1 MFFWI
6 KYLNNIDNKKLII
19 KLHDIWNSNNISAVP
34 EVYSN
39 NVVVHWSKSSENSN
53 SLGHAGI
60 RQAITDTLL
69 AFPDWQENILDII
82 AEDNKVVTRYVS
94 TGTHT
99 GTYQGIAPTGN
110 KIKVDE
116 ISIFCIKNGKVM
128 EQWCLVDD
136 LALVKQLETP

>member
-6 KYLNNIDNKKLII
+6 KYMNNIDNKKLII

-39 NVVVHWSKSSENSN
+39 NVVVHWSKSSENAN
-53 SLGHAGI
+53 SLGHVGI

-69 AFPDWQENILDII
+69 AFPDWQEKILDII
-82 AEDNKVVTRYVS
+82 AEDDKVVTRYVS
-94 TGTHT
+94 TGTHM

-136 LALVKQLETP
+136 LALVNQLETP

>member
-6 KYLNNIDNKKLII
+6 KYMNNIDNKKLII

-39 NVVVHWSKSSENSN
+39 NVVVHWSKSSENAN
-53 SLGHAGI
+53 SLGHVGI

-69 AFPDWQENILDII
+69 AFPDWQEKILDII
-82 AEDNKVVTRYVS
+82 AEDDKVVTRYVS
-94 TGTHT
+94 TGTHM

-116 ISIFCIKNGKVM
+116 ISIFCIENGKVM

>member
-1 MFFWI
+1 M
-6 KYLNNIDNKKLII
+6 NNIDNKKLII

-39 NVVVHWSKSSENSN
+39 NVVVHWSKSSENAN
-53 SLGHAGI
+53 SSGHVGI

-69 AFPDWQENILDII
+69 AFPDWQEKILDII
-82 AEDNKVVTRYVS
+82 AEDDKVVTRYVS
-94 TGTHT
+94 TGTHM

>member
-1 MFFWI
+1 
-6 KYLNNIDNKKLII
+6 
-19 KLHDIWNSNNISAVP
+19 
-34 EVYSN
+34 VYSN
-39 NVVVHWSKSSENSN
+39 NVVVHWSKSSENAN
-53 SLGHAGI
+53 SLGHVGI

-69 AFPDWQENILDII
+69 AFPDWQEKILDII
-82 AEDNKVVTRYVS
+82 AEDDKVVTRYVS
-94 TGTHT
+94 TGTHM

>member
-6 KYLNNIDNKKLII
+6 KYMNNIDNKKLII

-39 NVVVHWSKSSENSN
+39 NVVVHWSKSSENAN
-53 SLGHAGI
+53 SLGHVGI

-69 AFPDWQENILDII
+69 AFPDWQEKFLDII
-82 AEDNKVVTRYVS
+82 AEDDKVVTRYVS
-94 TGTHT
+94 TGTHM

>member
-1 MFFWI
+1 M
-6 KYLNNIDNKKLII
+6 NNIDNKKLII

-39 NVVVHWSKSSENSN
+39 NVVVHWSKSNENAN
-53 SLGHAGI
+53 SLGHVGI

-69 AFPDWQENILDII
+69 AFPDWQEKILDII
-82 AEDNKVVTRYVS
+82 AEDDKVVTRYIS
-94 TGTHT
+94 TGTHM

-136 LALVKQLETP
+136 LALVNQLETP

>member
-6 KYLNNIDNKKLII
+6 KYMNNIDNKKLII

-39 NVVVHWSKSSENSN
+39 NVVVHWSKSNENAN
-53 SLGHAGI
+53 SLGHVGI

-69 AFPDWQENILDII
+69 AFPDWQEKILDII
-82 AEDNKVVTRYVS
+82 AEDDKVVTRYIS
-94 TGTHT
+94 TGTHM

>member
-1 MFFWI
+1 M
-6 KYLNNIDNKKLII
+6 NNIDNKKLII

-39 NVVVHWSKSSENSN
+39 NVVVHWSKNSENPN
-53 SLGHAGI
+53 SLGHVGI

-69 AFPDWQENILDII
+69 AFPDWQEKILDII
-82 AEDNKVVTRYVS
+82 AEDDKVVTRYIS
-94 TGTHT
+94 TGTHM